1 MKLNPQA
8 LEIGLLL
15 VKDMR
20 SDGMLDNTRPVNV
33 DHVARLGELALGWRP
48 YETWMP
54 DPEQNLTDAMCGR
67 CVTVSREFEDELES
81 WFDTND

>member
-20 SDGMLDNTRPVNV
+20 SDGMLDNTKPVDV
-33 DHVARLGELALGWRP
+33 SRVARLGELALEWRA
-48 YETWMP
+48 YETWVP

-67 CVTVSREFEDELES
+67 CITVSHEFEDELET
-81 WFDTND
+81 WFDND